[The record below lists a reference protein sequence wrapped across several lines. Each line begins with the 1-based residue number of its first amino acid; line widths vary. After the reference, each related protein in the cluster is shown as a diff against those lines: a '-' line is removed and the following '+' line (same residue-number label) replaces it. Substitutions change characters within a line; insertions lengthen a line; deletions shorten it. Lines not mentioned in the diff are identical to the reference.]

1 MKISKKESKK
11 ISYHTIIHSL
21 HAVAVAKDKKDH
33 IYFKKEL
40 TKLGRSEL
48 EVIFKRVSPVGD
60 SKSIDREGVLAI
72 LKMLHINSA
81 GKNVVLRE
89 LGLLNSASQ
98 NVVLRELGLL
108 DGKKKIC
115 AVIPIDVF
123 EKKVVSNNYRLD
135 LFDDLD

>member
-1 MKISKKESKK
+1 MC
-11 ISYHTIIHSL
+11 HQ
-21 HAVAVAKDKKDH
+21 
-33 IYFKKEL
+33 
-40 TKLGRSEL
+40 
-48 EVIFKRVSPVGD
+48 VGD